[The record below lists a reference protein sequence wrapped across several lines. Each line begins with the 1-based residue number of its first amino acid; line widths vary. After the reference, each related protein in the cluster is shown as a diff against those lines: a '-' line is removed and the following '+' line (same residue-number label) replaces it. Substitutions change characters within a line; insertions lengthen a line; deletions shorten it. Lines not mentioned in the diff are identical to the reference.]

1 MKFVIPVLSSFL
13 LTVIMTPLV
22 IRCAT
27 ACRCLDLPGERRLHD
42 KATPL
47 WGGVAFFAGVLPFLF
62 MENGSGD
69 LTPFIAASFL
79 LVAMGMLDDRT
90 SLGWKTKFAVMAAAA
105 TLVIFDG
112 DITIQHIGFYGS
124 LGQADLGLF
133 SIPFTYFS
141 IIGITNAINLL
152 DGLNGLA
159 GGVSLLGFLFMGIA
173 ALLAGNVMVA
183 VICFAY
189 VGALAAFLLYNFPRA
204 RIFMGDTGS
213 LFLGF
218 SLSVTA
224 VLLTQDGTS
233 SVDSMFPVLVLL
245 IPIFDTLR
253 VLLVRLL
260 NGRNPFKADNLHLHY
275 LMARKNM
282 SAVNVTL
289 LFWSATA
296 VFGVVAL
303 SLLNRTSASY
313 LIFVLYAVWL
323 LNLFAGRLSQSPR
336 IPLPSD
342 RDAEATELAH
352 FDPRPEFA
360 RKGGTMTLKWMVVL
374 GIVLIPT
381 QMFAEEPTVLKTQRD
396 KVNYA
401 IGVNMIGNFKQQGI
415 EIDLDLVIRGMK
427 DALAGEKL
435 LMTNDEVRKVLGVYI
450 AAVRQN
456 QAKARSVAAEENRK
470 AGEAFLA
477 ENGKKDGVVTL
488 PSGLQYKILKAGD
501 GRKPTDADTVE
512 CTYRGT
518 LINGTEFDKSETG
531 KPATFKVSGVI
542 PGWTE
547 ALKLMP
553 AGSTWQL
560 FIPSRLAYGERG
572 QGRDIGPNET
582 LIFEIELL
590 AVK

>member
-13 LTVIMTPLV
+13 LTVIITPLV
-22 IRCAT
+22 IRWAT

-42 KATPL
+42 KATPR
-47 WGGVAFFAGVLPFLF
+47 WGGIAFFVGVLPLLF
-62 MENGSGD
+62 MENMRGT
-69 LTPFIAASFL
+69 LTPFIVASFI
-79 LVAMGMLDDRT
+79 LVAMGMLDDLA
-90 SLGWKTKFAVMAAAA
+90 SLGWKTKFSVMATAA
-105 TLVIFDG
+105 TIVIFGG
-112 DITIQHIGFYGS
+112 DITIHHIGVYGS
-124 LGQADLGLF
+124 LGRMDLGLL
-133 SIPFTYFS
+133 SIPFTYIS

-152 DGLNGLA
+152 DGLDGLA

-173 ALLAGNVMVA
+173 ALLAGNLEIA

-189 VGALAAFLLYNFPRA
+189 VGALGAFLLYNFPRA

-218 SLSVTA
+218 SLSVMA
-224 VLLTQDGTS
+224 VLLTQDATS
-233 SVDSMFPVLVLL
+233 SVDAMFPVLVLL

-260 NGRNPFKADNLHLHY
+260 NGKNPFKADNLHLHY
-275 LMARKNM
+275 LMTRKNM

-303 SLLNRTSASY
+303 SLINRTSASY

-323 LNLFAGRLSQSPR
+323 LNLFAGRLTQRSR
-336 IPLPSD
+336 MPLPSEETAD
-342 RDAEATELAH
+342 FAR
-352 FDPRPEFA
+352 FDSARPEFA

-374 GIVLIPT
+374 GIVLLPT

-435 LMTNDEVRKVLGVYI
+435 LMTNEELRKIIGVYI
-450 AAVRQN
+450 AAARQN
-456 QAKARSVAAEENRK
+456 QAKVRSAAAEENRK

-477 ENGKKDGVVTL
+477 ENGKKEGVVTL

-501 GRKPTDADTVE
+501 GRKPTDGDTVE

-518 LINGTEFDKSETG
+518 LINGTEFDRSGPE
-531 KPATFKVSGVI
+531 KPATFKVAGVI
-542 PGWTE
+542 PGWSE

-553 AGSTWQL
+553 AGSRWQL